1 MEHRPRVE
9 FGTAGIRGP
18 VGDGPGE
25 LNVAV
30 IAQVG
35 EGLALYLL
43 KRKRLREP
51 LQPGSATQTPHDSG
65 VSVVVGRDARRG
77 SAEFLE
83 VLIDRLCHFGLT
95 VHTFDGP
102 VPTPLVASA
111 QRRLQTD
118 AAVMITASHN
128 PASDNGIKIYGAD
141 GVLLA
146 SPDDE
151 QLAAAINE
159 VASSENSAAA
169 LASSATSV
177 PPLPGKVIQL
187 GDSLGSHW
195 VVQEYLDSA
204 LSLCGPTSGDKMKVA
219 TTSLHGV
226 GGDLLDRLLTA
237 AGVEHVDVA
246 SQRLPDPEFPTV
258 PFPNPEE
265 PGVLNAVIDL
275 AVSEGCDVAI
285 ANDPDADR
293 LAVAVRTRSTPT
305 GIGEAGIGEVGI
317 GEVGATNGIGEPTFR
332 VLTGDEIGAI
342 LAHHLL
348 RTSAEHADRLVAT
361 TLVSSRLVPAMAVAA
376 GARSVVTPTGFKWL
390 CRAAIDLPGT
400 TQLLAYEEALGYA
413 VGPHARDKDGI
424 TAALMIIRAFE
435 QLCSEHRAK
444 ADPSGPDSPLGDAVD
459 ALCTEL
465 ARQHGAYATANGS
478 VQLTESSGS
487 VFSRL
492 SSIDAVADRRIM
504 ICDEPASG
512 VLRWM
517 LDDNTRII
525 LRASGTEPKFKYYC
539 EALVPMDGDLD
550 PVTAKSMAQ
559 LRATESASAV
569 RTILAN

>member
-1 MEHRPRVE
+1 
-9 FGTAGIRGP
+9 
-18 VGDGPGE
+18 
-25 LNVAV
+25 
-30 IAQVG
+30 
-35 EGLALYLL
+35 
-43 KRKRLREP
+43 
-51 LQPGSATQTPHDSG
+51 
-65 VSVVVGRDARRG
+65 
-77 SAEFLE
+77 
-83 VLIDRLCHFGLT
+83 
-95 VHTFDGP
+95 
-102 VPTPLVASA
+102 
-111 QRRLQTD
+111 
-118 AAVMITASHN
+118 MITASHN

-169 LASSATSV
+169 LASIATSV
-177 PPLPGKVIQL
+177 PPLPGKFIHL

-204 LSLCGPTSGDKMKVA
+204 LSLCGPTYGDKMKVA

-246 SQRLPDPEFPTV
+246 SQRLPDPEFPSV

-305 GIGEAGIGEVGI
+305 GISEAGISEAGISEAGIGEVGVI
-317 GEVGATNGIGEPTFR
+317 NGIGEATFR

-400 TQLLAYEEALGYA
+400 TQLLAYEEALGFA
-413 VGPHARDKDGI
+413 VGPDARDKDGI

-435 QLCSEHRAK
+435 QLCGEHRAK
-444 ADPSGPDSPLGDAVD
+444 ANPSGPDAPLGDAVD
-459 ALCTEL
+459 ALCTQL

-478 VQLTESSGS
+478 LQLTESSGS

-504 ICDEPASG
+504 SCDEPASG

-539 EALVPMDGDLD
+539 EALVPLGGDLD
-550 PVTAKSMAQ
+550 PVTAQSMAQ

-569 RTILAN
+569 RAILAN

>member
-1 MEHRPRVE
+1 
-9 FGTAGIRGP
+9 
-18 VGDGPGE
+18 
-25 LNVAV
+25 
-30 IAQVG
+30 
-35 EGLALYLL
+35 
-43 KRKRLREP
+43 
-51 LQPGSATQTPHDSG
+51 
-65 VSVVVGRDARRG
+65 
-77 SAEFLE
+77 
-83 VLIDRLCHFGLT
+83 
-95 VHTFDGP
+95 
-102 VPTPLVASA
+102 
-111 QRRLQTD
+111 
-118 AAVMITASHN
+118 MITASHN

-177 PPLPGKVIQL
+177 PPLPGKVIHL

-195 VVQEYLDSA
+195 VVREYLDSA
-204 LSLCGPTSGDKMKVA
+204 LSLCGPTSGNRMKVA

-305 GIGEAGIGEVGI
+305 GIGE
-317 GEVGATNGIGEPTFR
+317 PTFR

-361 TLVSSRLVPAMAVAA
+361 TLVSSRLVPALAVAA

-390 CRAAIDLPGT
+390 CRVAIDLPGT

-459 ALCTEL
+459 ALFTEL
-465 ARQHGAYATANGS
+465 ARQHGAFATANGS
-478 VQLTESSGS
+478 VQLAESSGS

-504 ICDEPASG
+504 SCDELASG

-569 RTILAN
+569 RAILAN